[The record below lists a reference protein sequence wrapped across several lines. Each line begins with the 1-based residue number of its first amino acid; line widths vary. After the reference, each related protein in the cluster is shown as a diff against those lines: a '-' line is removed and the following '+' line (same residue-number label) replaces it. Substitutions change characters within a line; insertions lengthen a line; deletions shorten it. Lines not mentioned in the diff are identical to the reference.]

1 LGGAFLSL
9 AYLKVSA
16 YLQDTIGNIPAD
28 MDNFASSNTR
38 FMKAIKITY
47 WATTAIV
54 ALMMAYS
61 AYAYLAQ
68 DAMRMAF
75 QHLGYPDY
83 FRVELAI
90 FKIIGAVLLLAP
102 VAKKVKE
109 WTYPGFAVI
118 FISAFIAHSASGD
131 PVAVRMMSL
140 IFLALLVVSYITY
153 QRKYQAA

>member
-1 LGGAFLSL
+1 
-9 AYLKVSA
+9 
-16 YLQDTIGNIPAD
+16 
-28 MDNFASSNTR
+28 
-38 FMKAIKITY
+38 MKAIKITY

-54 ALMMAYS
+54 AVMMAYS
-61 AYAYLAQ
+61 AYAYLTQ

-83 FRVELAI
+83 FRVELAV

-118 FISAFIAHSASGD
+118 FISAFIAHTASGD
-131 PVAVRMMSL
+131 PVGVRIMPL
-140 IFLALLVVSYITY
+140 IFMALLIVSYITY